1 MKAVVFGGSG
11 FLGSH
16 VADAL
21 SEKGYIVTIFD
32 KAVSKYLKDGQ
43 SMIIGDI
50 LDKDQVSEAVQG
62 CSYAYDYAGMA
73 NLNDAS
79 AKPLDTVMLNVAG
92 TCNILD
98 ACVERGVKRFIYAS
112 SFYANSDKG
121 GFYRCSKQAAEIYI
135 EEYGRKY
142 GLEYTILR
150 YGSLYGPRSD
160 VGNGMREMIQKAMA
174 GGVIHCSGS
183 ADDVREYIHVADAA
197 ELSVEILEEK
207 YANRH
212 IQLTG
217 QEAYRRDQVMAIV
230 GEILG
235 KNLEVIYDGETEE
248 LHYKVTPYA
257 YKPQSNY
264 KLVSNCYHDLGQ
276 GIIEVMELL
285 EAESSGEERGN
296 L

>member
-1 MKAVVFGGSG
+1 MRAVVFGGSG

-21 SEKGYIVTIFD
+21 SGKGYTVTVFD
-32 KAVSKYLKDGQ
+32 KVNSKYLKDGQ
-43 SMIIGDI
+43 SMIVGDI
-50 LDKDQVSEAVQG
+50 LDKDQVSMAVEG
-62 CSYAYDYAGMA
+62 CGYVYNYAGIA
-73 NLNDAS
+73 SLNGAS
-79 AKPLDTVMLNVAG
+79 TKPLDTVMLNVAG
-92 TCNILD
+92 TCNIMD
-98 ACVERGVKRFIYAS
+98 ACVAHKTRRFVYAS
-112 SFYANSDKG
+112 SFYANSEKG
-121 GFYRCSKQAAEIYI
+121 GFYRCSKQAAELYI

-150 YGSLYGPRSD
+150 YGSLYGPRAD
-160 VGNGMREMIQKAMA
+160 MDNGMREMIKQAMA
-174 GGVIHCSGS
+174 GGIIHCGGA

-207 YANRH
+207 YANHH

-235 KNLEVIYDGETEE
+235 KNLEVRYDGETEE
-248 LHYKVTPYA
+248 LHYKVTPYT

-264 KLVSNCYHDLGQ
+264 KLVSNCYHDLAQ
-276 GIIEVMELL
+276 GIIEVMGLL
-285 EAESSGEERGN
+285 EAESRGTEGGN